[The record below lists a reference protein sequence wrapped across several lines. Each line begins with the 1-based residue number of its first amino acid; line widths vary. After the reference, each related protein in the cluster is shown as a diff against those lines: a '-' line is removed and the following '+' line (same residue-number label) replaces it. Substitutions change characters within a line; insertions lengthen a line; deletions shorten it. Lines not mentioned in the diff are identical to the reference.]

1 MREEACFCVA
11 EYVRLSREDGDKAES
26 DSIGNQKKLIE
37 AFLKSKEEFI
47 VYDIYVDDGFSG
59 TNFKRPSFQRMI
71 RDVEMGRVNCVIVK
85 DLSRFG
91 RDYIE
96 TGKYLERYFPDKG
109 VRFISI
115 TDNIDSAQRAYDILL
130 PIKNIFNEQ
139 YARDISD
146 KIHAS
151 LRAKQEA
158 GEFIGAFASY
168 GYQKA
173 SGDKNRLVVDDYAA
187 AVVRRIFEL
196 YLKGCG
202 KQCIADTLNGEGIV
216 CPSEYKRLGG
226 ANYKNSNRLENTS
239 YWTYSTINRI
249 LHNEMYV
256 GNMVQGK
263 KSQRMRGKARAKSC
277 DEWIVVEGTHDAIL
291 PAEVW
296 EKTQELLQRR
306 TRQLDLCTPTSA
318 FAGLVKCGD
327 CGRALVKKG
336 KQYYCGTYVRCGK
349 QYCTPHKI
357 SSDVFEVVV
366 RADLRVILENI
377 CDLKK
382 LVMEQEVEGN
392 ERKEYELERQRIEA
406 ETKKLQK
413 RKKELYEDYK
423 ENLISREEFVA
434 YRQECIKKEALL
446 FMQMRTVQ
454 KMEMADETDV
464 LRIPWI
470 RRLLETKDV
479 ERLDRETVIEM
490 IREIRV
496 YEDRR
501 IAICY
506 KFSGELGEAFD
517 KSYEEKEGKKELEN
531 TDCDGSGGAQGSG
544 SAGDT
549 V

>member
-1 MREEACFCVA
+1 MREEACFYVA

-37 AFLKSKEEFI
+37 GYLKSKEEFT

-139 YARDISD
+139 YARDISN
-146 KIHAS
+146 KIHAA
-151 LRAKQEA
+151 LLAKQEA

-168 GYQKA
+168 GYKKA
-173 SGDKNRLVVDDYAA
+173 AGDKNRLVVDGYAA

-202 KQCIADTLNGEGIV
+202 KQSIADILNGEGIV
-216 CPSEYKRLGG
+216 CPSEYKKLGG
-226 ANYKNSNRLENTS
+226 ANYENSNRLENTS
-239 YWTYSTINRI
+239 YWTYSTVNRI

-263 KSQRMRGKARAKSC
+263 KSQSMRGKARAKSC
-277 DEWIVVEGTHDAIL
+277 DEWIVVEGTHDAIVT
-291 PAEVW
+291 AEIW

-306 TRQLDLCTPTSA
+306 TRQLDFRTPTNI
-318 FAGLVKCGD
+318 FAGMVKCGD
-327 CGRALVKKG
+327 CGRALVKKNNH
-336 KQYYCGTYVRCGK
+336 YYCGTYVRCGK

-357 SSDVFEVVV
+357 SGDILEAVV
-366 RADLRVILENI
+366 RSDLRVILENTN
-377 CDLKK
+377 DLKK
-382 LVMEQEVEGN
+382 LVTEQGARGR
-392 ERKEYELERQRIEA
+392 ERRKGEFERQRIET
-406 ETKKLQK
+406 ETQKLQK

-454 KMEMADETDV
+454 KMEMTDETDV
-464 LRIPWI
+464 FRIPWI
-470 RRLLETKDV
+470 RRLVETKAV

-490 IREIRV
+490 IREIRI

-517 KSYEEKEGKKELEN
+517 KFYEDQGRKKELED
-531 TDCDGSGGAQGSG
+531 TDCEGSGGA
-544 SAGDT
+544 
-549 V
+549 

>member
-1 MREEACFCVA
+1 MRRQACFYVA

-37 AFLKSKEEFI
+37 GYLKSKEEFT

-71 RDVEMGRVNCVIVK
+71 RDVETGRVNCVIVK

-202 KQCIADTLNGEGIV
+202 KQSIADILNGEGIV

-226 ANYKNSNRLENTS
+226 ANYRNSNRLENTS
-239 YWTYSTINRI
+239 YWTYSTVNRI
-249 LHNEMYV
+249 LHNEMYA

-263 KSQRMRGKARAKSC
+263 KSQRMRGKARVNGC
-277 DEWIVVEGTHDAIL
+277 DEWIVVEGTHDAIVT
-291 PAEVW
+291 AEIW

-306 TRQLDLCTPTSA
+306 TRQPDFRTHA
-318 FAGLVKCGD
+318 NIFAGLVKCGD
-327 CGRALVKKG
+327 CGRAMVKKDND
-336 KQYYCGTYVRCGK
+336 YYCGTYVRCGK
-349 QYCTPHKI
+349 RYCTPHKV
-357 SSDVFEVVV
+357 SGDVFEAVV
-366 RADLRVILENI
+366 RADLRVILENTN
-377 CDLKK
+377 DLEQ
-382 LVMEQEVEGN
+382 LVTEQGARGS
-392 ERKEYELERQRIEA
+392 ERRKDEFERQRIEA
-406 ETKKLQK
+406 ERKKLQK

-423 ENLISREEFVA
+423 ENLISREEFAA
-434 YRQECIKKEALL
+434 YRQDYVKKETLL
-446 FMQMRTVQ
+446 FMQMKAVQ
-454 KMEMADETDV
+454 EREMADETEV
-464 LRIPWI
+464 FRIPWI

-490 IREIRV
+490 IREIRI

-501 IAICY
+501 IVICY
-506 KFSGELGEAFD
+506 KFSGESGEAFD
-517 KSYEEKEGKKELEN
+517 KFYEEKEGKKEIED
-531 TDCDGSGGAQGSG
+531 TDCGGSGGAQGSG